1 MCGMS
6 QPPNNRSSAT
16 PPARPDASMSL
27 LTHVMDHG
35 LDEGYAQAT
44 AQRRAD
50 GTAGLPRTLKAKL
63 GLAAGLVIAAMVVTL
78 GAAQARVSA
87 PVLAKE
93 RQELIDRVK
102 RADEHADGVERDIER
117 LRGTVADRQRAALKQ
132 QGGGDEGQLVGLL
145 SGATEVRG
153 PGVKLVVDDAKGSSS
168 GGGGGP
174 RESAGFSDTGRV
186 RDRDMQRIVNGLW
199 QSGAE
204 AVSINGQRLT
214 ALSAIRAAGDAILVD
229 NKPLVPPYEVLAIG
243 DKKRLG
249 PTFQNSADGQYLHV
263 LQESYGIR
271 YGLTAENDVRL
282 LYRREPD
289 RTDSYSRR
297 AEEGCIVIAVL
308 GLVAGVVA
316 GLLVR
321 PEVLGRGGALSADR
335 RGGGAGRGVRRSARD
350 AGRHLRGQGLR
361 GVVPVERGGR
371 RVDRLPR

>member
-35 LDEGYAQAT
+35 LDEGYAEAT
-44 AQRRAD
+44 ARRRAD

-63 GLAAGLVIAAMVVTL
+63 GLAGGLVLAAMVVTL

-93 RQELIDRVK
+93 RQELIDRVQ
-102 RADEHADGVERDIER
+102 RADQHADGVERDIER

-132 QGGGDEGQLVGLL
+132 QGGGDQGQLVGLL

-249 PTFQNSADGQYLHV
+249 TTFQDSADGQYLHV

-271 YGLTAENDVRL
+271 YSLTAENDVRL
-282 LYRREPD
+282 PAASSLTV
-289 RTDSYSRR
+289 RTAT
-297 AEEGCIVIAVL
+297 AEE
-308 GLVAGVVA
+308 
-316 GLLVR
+316 
-321 PEVLGRGGALSADR
+321 PKKGAS
-335 RGGGAGRGVRRSARD
+335 
-350 AGRHLRGQGLR
+350 
-361 GVVPVERGGR
+361 
-371 RVDRLPR
+371 